1 MTKIAFLVV
10 TGQDELPESSTTT
23 CTDLDNMILEEQIE
37 ENVLP
42 KAGRRSVPGIEE
54 QQPDSVDELT
64 LGSMI
69 LVT

>member
-1 MTKIAFLVV
+1 MV
-10 TGQDELPESSTTT
+10 TGQDEVPESSATT
-23 CTDLDNMILEEQIE
+23 CTDRDSIILEEQIE

-42 KAGRRSVPGIEE
+42 KAGRRSIPGIEE
-54 QQPDSVDELT
+54 QQPDSVVEFT